1 MGKAGNHLRGGDN
14 VIVYDRT
21 GKTKNIRARDL
32 VEAVIYAAQG
42 KYHLAARVAGN
53 SVPIA
58 GEPALL
64 TMLRNHMLVE
74 EVKREYGQQTKGD
87 TPAMEE

>member
-1 MGKAGNHLRGGDN
+1 M
-14 VIVYDRT
+14 IVYDRH
-21 GKTKNIRARDL
+21 GKTKNVRVRDL
-32 VEAVIYAAQG
+32 VEAVIFAAQG
-42 KYHLAARVAGN
+42 KYHWAARVAGN
-53 SVPIA
+53 SVPTA
-58 GEPALL
+58 GEPGLL